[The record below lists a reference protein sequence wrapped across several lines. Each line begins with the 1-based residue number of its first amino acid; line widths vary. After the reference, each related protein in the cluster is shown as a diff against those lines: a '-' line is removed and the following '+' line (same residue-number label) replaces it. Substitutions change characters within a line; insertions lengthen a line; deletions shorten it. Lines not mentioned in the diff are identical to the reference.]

1 MATPAP
7 GPALEAAI
15 GLLFDRFC
23 LWTVI
28 AGATLFWQ
36 RVNASGPAWS
46 SLAASSYGIYYVR
59 PLILYPLAYLL
70 GGVALPIAIKAPA
83 LIVTTVLAAWGFT
96 ALVLRRLPGLRR
108 IF

>member
-1 MATPAP
+1 LRT
-7 GPALEAAI
+7 
-15 GLLFDRFC
+15 C
-23 LWTVI
+23 W
-28 AGATLFWQ
+28 
-36 RVNASGPAWS
+36 
-46 SLAASSYGIYYVR
+46 
-59 PLILYPLAYLL
+59 